1 MIKVFADS
9 FYWISLI
16 NSKDK
21 WHSKARQISKS
32 LSESTLITTDEVL
45 TEVLTYFSASG
56 TNMRALVTRIIKDI
70 LNDPN
75 VEVIPQSHDSFLSGL
90 DLYQQRL
97 DKEYSLTDCVSMQTM
112 RELKLT
118 DILSHDKHFSQ
129 EGFKILFHSF

>member
-21 WHSKARQISKS
+21 WHSKAKQISKS

-56 TNMRALVTRIIKDI
+56 TNMRTLVTRIIKDI

-90 DLYQQRL
+90 DLYEQRL
-97 DKEYSLTDCVSMQTM
+97 DKEYSLTDCVSMETM
-112 RELKLT
+112 KKLTLT

-129 EGFKILFHSF
+129 EGFKILFN

>member
-1 MIKVFADS
+1 MTKVFADS

-21 WHSKARQISKS
+21 WHSKARQISEN

-45 TEVLTYFSASG
+45 TEVLTYFSAFG
-56 TNMRALVTRIIKDI
+56 TNMRTFVARIIRDI

-112 RELKLT
+112 RKLKLT

-129 EGFKILFHSF
+129 EGFQILL